1 MKNNPFPLHPVAD
14 QAAYDNKMRLF
25 IADVVIFFALFIVL
39 LEKHPLA
46 GSSDG
51 KSSKVKKES
60 KK

>member
-1 MKNNPFPLHPVAD
+1 MAD

-51 KSSKVKKES
+51 KSTKVKKES